1 MTPAQAMKQFRAA
14 FENFPQIMGILNVTP
29 DSFYDGGRFDT
40 IENAVRQADAM
51 LKQGA
56 GIIDVGGEST
66 RPGFTPV
73 AIEEEIERVA
83 PIIEALSSRFDCP
96 LSIDTTKARVA
107 DAALKAGAHI
117 INDVWGLQLDADM
130 PQVAAS
136 HDAGV
141 IIMHNRQ
148 HKDANIDILSDMEG
162 FFATSLGLAA
172 EAGIE
177 REAIMLDPG
186 VGFGKTPEQN
196 LQVIRE
202 LEVLSGFG
210 MPILMGLSRKSF
222 IGLTI
227 GDMDADRLAGT
238 IAANMNAIANGA
250 RVIRV
255 HDVAEHFQALRI
267 WAETYKRA
275 P

>member
-1 MTPAQAMKQFRAA
+1 
-14 FENFPQIMGILNVTP
+14 
-29 DSFYDGGRFDT
+29 
-40 IENAVRQADAM
+40 
-51 LKQGA
+51 
-56 GIIDVGGEST
+56 
-66 RPGFTPV
+66 
-73 AIEEEIERVA
+73 
-83 PIIEALSSRFDCP
+83 
-96 LSIDTTKARVA
+96 
-107 DAALKAGAHI
+107 
-117 INDVWGLQLDADM
+117 
-130 PQVAAS
+130 
-136 HDAGV
+136 
-141 IIMHNRQ
+141 
-148 HKDANIDILSDMEG
+148 
-162 FFATSLGLAA
+162 LAA